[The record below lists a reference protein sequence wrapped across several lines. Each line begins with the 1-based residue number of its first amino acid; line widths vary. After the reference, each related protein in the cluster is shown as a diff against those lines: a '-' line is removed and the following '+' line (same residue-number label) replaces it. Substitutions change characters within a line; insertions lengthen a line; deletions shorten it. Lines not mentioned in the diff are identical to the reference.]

1 MILQEYTNYKIE
13 GLRENSEGFLS
24 FIYGLMEYEGVRAEG
39 GIQRH
44 FI

>member
-1 MILQEYTNYKIE
+1 MIMPEYTNDKTE
-13 GLRENSEGFLS
+13 GLREKSEGVLS
-24 FIYGLMEYEGVRAEG
+24 FIYGLIEYEGVSAEG